1 MLHPSLFVFG
11 RFSMGR
17 FFSIILLL
25 LLALPAGAQIYK
37 YTDADGNTAYSNQ
50 PPDGVPAQAVEL
62 PPLNSIEQR
71 PPAGSG
77 TPTPAA
83 NSDEPRNAYEILELT
98 DIPTE
103 EALRANN
110 GTFTV
115 GVRAQPRLQSPH
127 RFRLLLDGQTYGQPT
142 NVPRLQLV
150 NIDRGEHS
158 LAVQVIDGERLVQ
171 QSETVSFTVQRVH
184 VP

>member
-1 MLHPSLFVFG
+1 
-11 RFSMGR
+11 MGR
-17 FFSIILLL
+17 VFPIILL
-25 LLALPAGAQIYK
+25 LLALPAAAQIYK
-37 YTDADGNTAYSNQ
+37 YTDAHGNTAYSNQ
-50 PPDGVPAQAVEL
+50 PPDGVPAQAVDL
-62 PPLNSIEQR
+62 PPLNSIETQA
-71 PPAGSG
+71 PANPEVPT
-77 TPTPAA
+77 TPESTNA
-83 NSDEPRNAYEILELT
+83 PRNAYDLLELT

-115 GVRAQPRLQSPH
+115 GVRAQPRLRSPH
-127 RFRLLLDGQTYGQPT
+127 LFRLLLDGQPYGQPT

-158 LAVQVIDGERLVQ
+158 LAVQVIDGETLVQ
-171 QSETVSFTVQRVH
+171 QSETVIFTVQRVH

>member
-1 MLHPSLFVFG
+1 
-11 RFSMGR
+11 MGR
-17 FFSIILLL
+17 CFSIILLL
-25 LLALPAGAQIYK
+25 LLALPAAAQIYK

-50 PPDGVPAQAVEL
+50 PPDGVPAQTVEL
-62 PPLNSIEQR
+62 PPLNSIERQS
-71 PPAGSG
+71 PASPET
-77 TPTPAA
+77 TPHSES
-83 NSDEPRNAYEILELT
+83 SDEPRNAYDILELT

-115 GVRAQPRLQSPH
+115 GVRTQPRLRSPH
-127 RFRLLLDGQTYGQPT
+127 LFRLLLDGQPYGQPT

-158 LAVQVIDGERLVQ
+158 LAVQVIDGENLVQ
-171 QSETVSFTVQRVH
+171 QSETVTFTVQRVH
-184 VP
+184 LP